1 MTTRPQFFFLDPLRK
16 RTKNHRRRDVNR
28 MPRPT
33 RDTEP
38 DSEIFER
45 MRQAALE
52 AKARRA
58 REKYAN
64 DEAHREEKQTAARQR
79 YREAHPDH
87 KPHRP
92 RVSAQI
98 AGTVL
103 GATLVAAPFAA
114 AAAAVAYLS
123 G

>member
-1 MTTRPQFFFLDPLRK
+1 
-16 RTKNHRRRDVNR
+16 
-28 MPRPT
+28 MPRQT

-38 DSEIFER
+38 DGEMFER

>member
-1 MTTRPQFFFLDPLRK
+1 
-16 RTKNHRRRDVNR
+16 
-28 MPRPT
+28 MPRQT

-38 DSEIFER
+38 EGETFER

-52 AKARRA
+52 AKARKA
-58 REKYAN
+58 REKYAD
-64 DEAHREEKQTAARQR
+64 DEAHRLEKQTAARQR
-79 YREAHPDH
+79 YRDAHPDH

-92 RVSAQI
+92 RVVATV
-98 AGTVL
+98 AGSVL
-103 GATLVAAPFAA
+103 GATLLAAPFAA

>member
-1 MTTRPQFFFLDPLRK
+1 
-16 RTKNHRRRDVNR
+16 
-28 MPRPT
+28 MPRQT

-45 MRQAALE
+45 MRLEALE
-52 AKARRA
+52 AKARKA
-58 REKYAN
+58 REKYAH
-64 DEAHREEKQTAARQR
+64 DEAHRAEKQTAARQR

-92 RVSAQI
+92 RVSAQV
-98 AGTVL
+98 AGSMV
-103 GATLVAAPFAA
+103 GATLIASPFIA

>member
-1 MTTRPQFFFLDPLRK
+1 
-16 RTKNHRRRDVNR
+16 

-38 DSEIFER
+38 DSEIFAR
-45 MRQAALE
+45 MRRDALD

-58 REKYAN
+58 REKYAH
-64 DEAHREEKQTAARQR
+64 DEAHREEKQTAARDK
-79 YREAHPDH
+79 YRREHPDH

-92 RVSAQI
+92 RVSATV
-98 AGTVL
+98 AGSVL
-103 GATLVAAPFAA
+103 GATIIAAPFAA